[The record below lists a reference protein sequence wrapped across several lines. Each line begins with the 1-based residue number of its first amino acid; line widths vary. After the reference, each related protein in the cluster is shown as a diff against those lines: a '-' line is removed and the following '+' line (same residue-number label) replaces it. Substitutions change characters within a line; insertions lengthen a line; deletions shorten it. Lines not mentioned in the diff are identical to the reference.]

1 MVAKLKEQK
10 AALIEK
16 LKHHQWL
23 LEECSALH
31 DRLYREF
38 NEIRDE
44 YEALAKELEEAEG
57 KIKKIPMGRSG
68 KPKAKAK
75 AKTVKEDNP
84 VKAAEDALK
93 HMSAADRAALLATL
107 SKKE

>member
-57 KIKKIPMGRSG
+57 KIKKIPMRRSG
-68 KPKAKAK
+68 KPKAKSSSS
-75 AKTVKEDNP
+75 TKEDNP